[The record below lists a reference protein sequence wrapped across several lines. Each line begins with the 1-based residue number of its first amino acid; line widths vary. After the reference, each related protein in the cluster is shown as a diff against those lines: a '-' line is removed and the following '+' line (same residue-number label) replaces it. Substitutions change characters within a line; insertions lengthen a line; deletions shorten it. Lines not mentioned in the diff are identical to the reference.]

1 MATRTTKACEKQTFM
16 LKSSD
21 GELFEVEEAVVIQ
34 FQTIKRKI
42 QDDCAKNEIALD
54 NVTSNILSKVIKYC
68 KKHIEFTL
76 NDTIKNETLTKDLK
90 SWDEDFINVDRMIVF
105 ELLQAASYLNINGLI
120 DLCCQA
126 VAEMMKGKS
135 PDEMRMILNIKNDY
149 TPEEEEEVRKEISW
163 AFK

>member
-1 MATRTTKACEKQTFM
+1 M
-16 LKSSD
+16 
-21 GELFEVEEAVVIQ
+21 
-34 FQTIKRKI
+34 
-42 QDDCAKNEIALD
+42 
-54 NVTSNILSKVIKYC
+54 
-68 KKHIEFTL
+68 
-76 NDTIKNETLTKDLK
+76 TKDLK
-90 SWDEDFINVDRMIVF
+90 SWDEDFIKVDRMILF

>member
-1 MATRTTKACEKQTFM
+1 M

-21 GELFEVEEAVVIQ
+21 GDLFQVEEAVVIQ

-68 KKHIEFTL
+68 KKHIEFTS
-76 NDTIKNETLTKDLK
+76 NDTIKNETMTKDLK
-90 SWDEDFINVDRMIVF
+90 SWDEDFINVDRMILF
-105 ELLQAASYLNINGLI
+105 ELLQEASYLNINGLI

-135 PDEMRMILNIKNDY
+135 PDEMHMILNIKNDY
-149 TPEEEEEVRKEISW
+149 TPEEEEEVRKEVSW